1 MTCIAV
7 LEEASEQNNTCVT
20 GSVDGSMHVYNFKTG
35 KVSKT
40 ISPRHKYFNNTV
52 KLA

>member
-1 MTCIAV
+1 MCNFFYLQGNDAHQNSVTCIAV

-35 KVSKT
+35 KVS
-40 ISPRHKYFNNTV
+40 
-52 KLA
+52 